1 MAQRKSLVRATL
13 AAAGVAAA
21 LFTAAAPAGAATA
34 PQQPTQE
41 QTQEQAQLLS
51 AARSTEVLVVNWT
64 GCELRLQ
71 NNWLD
76 HGIWTKA
83 PDPVI
88 TDGSTAR
95 WQSESNGF
103 MTGTEGHVIYD
114 AANCGNPG
122 LNGKRVQLHW
132 NNPYVGSNGYDTAG
146 SDPKF
151 GFAQSGGSGNNAAVY
166 WTVRGL

>member
-34 PQQPTQE
+34 QQQPAQE
-41 QTQEQAQLLS
+41 QTQLLS

-76 HGIWTKA
+76 HGIWTTA
-83 PDPVI
+83 PDPI
-88 TDGSTAR
+88 ISDGKTGR

-146 SDPKF
+146 SDPMF

-166 WTVRGL
+166 WTIRGL